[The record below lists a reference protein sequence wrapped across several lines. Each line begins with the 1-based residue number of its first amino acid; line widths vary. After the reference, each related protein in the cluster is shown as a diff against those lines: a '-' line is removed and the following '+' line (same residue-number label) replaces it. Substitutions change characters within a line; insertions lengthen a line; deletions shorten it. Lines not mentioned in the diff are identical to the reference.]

1 MKKMRHYRV
10 LSLAALLILASGI
23 MTSCGNK
30 QAKSGTATETAES
43 KGMEIDSLLANADAL
58 AGKEVT
64 VQGVCT
70 HTCKH
75 GATKIF
81 LMGSDDTQTIRCEA
95 GELGSFSQNCVNNI
109 VEVTGKLMEQRIDE
123 AYLQEWEGK
132 LKAQAA
138 EKHGNSAAGCDSEQK
153 ARQEEAANSPE
164 ERIANFRKR
173 IAERNAKEGK
183 DYLSFYFI
191 EATNYQVQE

>member
-1 MKKMRHYRV
+1 MKQYKV
-10 LSLAALLILASGI
+10 FGLAALLTMTLG

-30 QAKSGTATETAES
+30 QVKSEIATETPES
-43 KGMEIDSLLANADAL
+43 HAIEIDDLLANADTL
-58 AGKEVT
+58 SGKEVT

-109 VEVTGKLMEQRIDE
+109 VEVTGKLVEQRIDE
-123 AYLQEWEGK
+123 AYLQQWEEK
-132 LKAQAA
+132 VKAQAA
-138 EKHGNSAAGCDSEQK
+138 EKHGNSAAGCDSERK
-153 ARQEEAANSPE
+153 ARQEDKANSPE

-173 IAERNAKEGK
+173 IAERNEKEGK
-183 DYLSFYFI
+183 NYLSFYFI
-191 EATNYQVQE
+191 QTTNYQVQE